1 MQAFGTNADELEDAI
16 EAAFLAIAQVHRLMS
31 FHDPESEVSLMNG
44 DSYCKAVRSF
54 MDMARLEI
62 GAGIFAQHGRDFRHH
77 NSRATGEME
86 LSSEERYAFW

>member
-1 MQAFGTNADELEDAI
+1 MAMRI
-16 EAAFLAIAQVHRLMS
+16 ES
-31 FHDPESEVSLMNG
+31 G
-44 DSYCKAVRSF
+44 VRSF

-62 GAGIFAQHGRDFRHH
+62 GAGIFAQHRRDFRHH